1 MSNEQKE
8 LLTKLLKASQEIGR
22 ASKDNNANYIHLSV
36 EYIQS
41 RADENGVT
49 FDEMIEIIEN
59 ELKPKQQKV
68 MNFGTNGCMY
78 NCGDSCTG
86 ECNEPIPAPKQ
97 KKKNKQQEL
106 KFDKE
111 TADEL
116 YQQMKSECELPVA
129 LLTYTYRDFDGV
141 LHPYASIPINFRDS
155 DEINIEKMEKV
166 KSKYGEF
173 FMFFNNSKEGREFW
187 KNNPI
192 TITQK
197 QQKVMI
203 SRRVRVQAQLSKEL
217 IEEQML
223 VMGAEQLSY
232 ALNRQLIEL
241 WVNEMLSTRLQDLK
255 TEQIID
261 PDGKS
266 SIQMKLDLFVFN
278 QEELNGLVAFIKNGQ
293 DII

>member
-1 MSNEQKE
+1 
-8 LLTKLLKASQEIGR
+8 
-22 ASKDNNANYIHLSV
+22 
-36 EYIQS
+36 
-41 RADENGVT
+41 
-49 FDEMIEIIEN
+49 
-59 ELKPKQQKV
+59 
-68 MNFGTNGCMY
+68 
-78 NCGDSCTG
+78 
-86 ECNEPIPAPKQ
+86 
-97 KKKNKQQEL
+97 
-106 KFDKE
+106 
-111 TADEL
+111 
-116 YQQMKSECELPVA
+116 
-129 LLTYTYRDFDGV
+129 
-141 LHPYASIPINFRDS
+141 
-155 DEINIEKMEKV
+155 
-166 KSKYGEF
+166 
-173 FMFFNNSKEGREFW
+173 
-187 KNNPI
+187 
-192 TITQK
+192 
-197 QQKVMI
+197 MI